1 MTDFRRPYVPPI
13 QPRPI
18 QPAPQ
23 GKGPAKPSSG
33 PSFAQVLQREIS
45 EQHPLTFSAHAQQR
59 LATRNIALSAQ
70 EVSDLEA
77 AVAKAR
83 AKGAQDSL
91 ILSDKAAF
99 LVSVKNNTVVTAVD
113 REHLKEN
120 VFTNIDSA
128 III

>member
-1 MTDFRRPYVPPI
+1 MTDLRRPFIPPV
-13 QPRPI
+13 QPRPTSPV
-18 QPAPQ
+18 QQRRTPDKPLQ
-23 GKGPAKPSSG
+23 GS
-33 PSFAQVLQREIS
+33 SFAQVLQTEIS
-45 EQHPLTFSAHAQQR
+45 GQRPLTFSAHAQQR
-59 LATRNIALSAQ
+59 LTMRNIALSASD
-70 EVSDLEA
+70 VNDLEA

-113 REHLKEN
+113 RDHLKEN

>member
-1 MTDFRRPYVPPI
+1 MTDLRRPFIPPV

-18 QPAPQ
+18 SPLPQ
-23 GKGPAKPSSG
+23 GRMPAKPVQG
-33 PSFAQVLQREIS
+33 PSFAQFLEKEVQEQR
-45 EQHPLTFSAHAQQR
+45 PLTFSAHAQQR
-59 LATRNIALSAQ
+59 LSARSITLTPKD
-70 EVSDLEA
+70 VSDLEA

-99 LVSVKNNTVVTAVD
+99 VVSVRNNIVVTAVD
-113 REHLKEN
+113 RDHLKEN
-120 VFTNIDSA
+120 VFTKIDSA

>member
-1 MTDFRRPYVPPI
+1 MTDLRRPYLPPV
-13 QPRPI
+13 QPSNTNPYHQGQARPRPV
-18 QPAPQ
+18 QA
-23 GKGPAKPSSG
+23 
-33 PSFAQVLQREIS
+33 PSFAQLLQKEIS
-45 EQHPLTFSAHAQQR
+45 EQRPLTFSAHAQQR
-59 LATRNIALSAQ
+59 LVTRNITLSPQ
-70 EVSDLEA
+70 EVGELEA

-120 VFTNIDSA
+120 VFTHIDSA

>member
-1 MTDFRRPYVPPI
+1 MTDLRRPFIPPI

-18 QPAPQ
+18 NPAFQ
-23 GKGPAKPSSG
+23 GKAPAKPVQG
-33 PSFAQVLQREIS
+33 PSFADVLQQEIT
-45 EQHPLTFSAHAQQR
+45 EQRPLTFSAHAQQR
-59 LATRNIALSAQ
+59 LATRNIALSPQ
-70 EVSDLEA
+70 EVNDLQA

-113 REHLKEN
+113 RDHLKEN
-120 VFTNIDSA
+120 VFTKIDSA